1 MRCLS
6 GRVPPRPARSFLPGG
21 PAGARTDI
29 RVPQRHL
36 ATLGVLASCNVSAPV
51 IIPSPRRSDIHPTSD
66 REDIFSG
73 PQIGPRFSVRA
84 RGPRTPRPHPPP
96 IPLQFREGVVSRP
109 RRRLTRCMAWQRPH
123 AARQSRQAAMVP
135 PPQPS
140 SSASGTRKCVVSRTG
155 GWQGRRIG
163 GVWDRGW
170 RGGGEVDGGGLRAGD
185 STLGALPGMG
195 PSSPPPPGRLRGAT
209 STTPPGCPCGGVARP
224 VVIAPGRAPRARGC
238 ACRRAPEGAERGDGM
253 AGPRIGCPAA
263 ACLSATSHGCAA
275 SGGHPTLLQGTGSPG
290 PRLAGRRPAAR
301 SAQRVRGTREG
312 HPRCDSTTGRVD
324 RQLSSHIRAGRV
336 VPCPRRPTGSL
347 CARTHLETNKQVLYV
362 HERSA

>member
-96 IPLQFREGVVSRP
+96 IPLQFREGVVSCP

-195 PSSPPPPGRLRGAT
+195 PSSPPPPR
-209 STTPPGCPCGGVARP
+209 TPPRGHEHHPPGVPVRWGGPPSGDCPRP
-224 VVIAPGRAPRARGC
+224 R
-238 ACRRAPEGAERGDGM
+238 PEGAWLRV
-253 AGPRIGCPAA
+253 
-263 ACLSATSHGCAA
+263 SA
-275 SGGHPTLLQGTGSPG
+275 
-290 PRLAGRRPAAR
+290 
-301 SAQRVRGTREG
+301 
-312 HPRCDSTTGRVD
+312 
-324 RQLSSHIRAGRV
+324 RAGRSGTGGRNGGAADWLPSRG
-336 VPCPRRPTGSL
+336 VPVRHQSRL
-347 CARTHLETNKQVLYV
+347 CG
-362 HERSA
+362 